1 MEMATLNP
9 VTHVI
14 FDMDGLLLDTENM
27 YTRATQKIVSRYGK
41 IYTWEIKSRLM
52 GLMGLEAA
60 AAIVE
65 ALDLPI
71 SPQEYASSVQ
81 VVLKDLFPHS
91 QLLPGVERLVRH
103 LHAKGVPI
111 AVATSSSRENFE
123 LKTQRHS
130 QLFGLFDHIVCGPS

>member
-1 MEMATLNP
+1 
-9 VTHVI
+9 
-14 FDMDGLLLDTENM
+14 M

-91 QLLPGVERLVRH
+91 QLLPG
-103 LHAKGVPI
+103 
-111 AVATSSSRENFE
+111 
-123 LKTQRHS
+123 S
-130 QLFGLFDHIVCGPS
+130 QIYLN

>member
-1 MEMATLNP
+1 
-9 VTHVI
+9 
-14 FDMDGLLLDTENM
+14 
-27 YTRATQKIVSRYGK
+27 
-41 IYTWEIKSRLM
+41 M

-91 QLLPGVERLVRH
+91 QLLPG
-103 LHAKGVPI
+103 
-111 AVATSSSRENFE
+111 
-123 LKTQRHS
+123 S
-130 QLFGLFDHIVCGPS
+130 QIYLN

>member
-130 QLFGLFDHIVCGPS
+130 QLFGLFDHIVCGM